1 MTAGPVSLLKAVAKR
16 FGKRVHESNV
26 FDANVCTS
34 PTDPD
39 HPWKHLPLPGDIF
52 RHTVDIAY
60 AAHRVRL
67 RANGEF
73 VVAEIPGSLDVDV
86 LSINRQ
92 DKVLQ
97 LEPSRFKVPSFPA
110 LKIFAS
116 STGDTLRQFLASPS
130 LTLALTALRLKDAES
145 LHIYRNGPVLYFKP
159 ESPDELLSAVEALCD
174 LVGKLPSSE
183 AGLNL
188 DALPP
193 EFKKLSSLIH
203 EWAEPDD
210 ELRSELLERKSKA
223 ALKKL
228 VAAVGPHI
236 PSINEYLDSFKEEA
250 PPEAA
255 TALGTLAECASEARL
270 ILGRPK
276 SR

>member
-16 FGKRVHESNV
+16 FGKRVHETNL

-52 RHTVDIAY
+52 RHKVDIAY

-92 DKVLQ
+92 DKIFQ

-110 LKIFAS
+110 LQIFAS
-116 STGDTLRQFLASPS
+116 SIGDTLRQFLASPS

-145 LHIYRNGPVLYFKP
+145 LHICRNGPVLYFKP
-159 ESPDELLSAVEALCD
+159 ESPDELLSAVDALCD

-183 AGLNL
+183 AGVNL

-223 ALKKL
+223 ALKKF
-228 VAAVGPHI
+228 VAAVEPHI
-236 PSINEYLDSFKEEA
+236 PSINVYLDSFKEEA

-255 TALGTLAECASEARL
+255 TALGALAECASEARL

-276 SR
+276 PR